1 MPPNPAALDQL
12 RSALAN
18 VDTQVHRAIEAANCC
33 DLVGVREEVERLT
46 PPLAAAGRIIQQ
58 LDRANSHTFFTLP
71 AVMSTL
77 NLPLLSSSRKCLR
90 SVFSSILSC
99 SALSA

>member
-46 PPLAAAGRIIQQ
+46 PPLVAAGRIIRQ

-77 NLPLLSSSRKCLR
+77 PSGDIHSLQVPE
-90 SVFSSILSC
+90 
-99 SALSA
+99 